1 MILLG
6 YSWTSI
12 LMGTLYASLGLLIVV
27 IAYRK
32 LLKYLDRGRP
42 TSKKYCVLYTLED
55 EPSSGELTFYFT
67 SEEPVEFKLS
77 ILDDDMNELK
87 VIKSAKSGVGGN
99 IVRYDST
106 EIENGNYYYCLQTE
120 QQRTMKKMKVAN

>member
-1 MILLG
+1 
-6 YSWTSI
+6 
-12 LMGTLYASLGLLIVV
+12 MGTLYASLGLLIVV